1 MKIRK
6 LIASVLTG
14 GIILTSGSA
23 FSMPTDQFDAGV
35 EKGISYFNQGLYY
48 EARDEFQWFADY
60 NWGALNEGQQ
70 QYLLDY
76 LGAAKREI
84 QKFESTTR
92 INTDIFQYLGKSK
105 YWLSQNFGGL
115 YGVYEVGAG
124 GYGYVYN
131 NSPYCFV
138 MPWNDDHC
146 NGFIVPL
153 NQFILNPSWSYSQ
166 SELERVLGCRV
177 ERFDD
182 YYDDGTS
189 GYSFTYNNCY
199 IMISSGDTVYGWDG
213 RVYSDYDVR
222 IFGN

>member
-23 FSMPTDQFDAGV
+23 FAMPTDQFDAGM

-84 QKFESTTR
+84 QNYESTTR
-92 INTDIFQYLGKSK
+92 INTDIFQYLGTWYDTQNSIIEMQ
-105 YWLSQNFGGL
+105 LSHVTDKI
-115 YGVYEVGAG
+115 YAG
-124 GYGYVYN
+124 FSRTRGKGIEY
-131 NSPYCFV
+131 
-138 MPWNDDHC
+138 
-146 NGFIVPL
+146 
-153 NQFILNPSWSYSQ
+153 
-166 SELERVLGCRV
+166 ELEPLT
-177 ERFDD
+177 F
-182 YYDDGTS
+182 TS
-189 GYSFTYNNCY
+189 GSAAYAYGSMSFTPYNFY
-199 IMISSGDTVYGWDG
+199 AK
-213 RVYSDYDVR
+213 VR
-222 IFGN
+222 YEFEFYPDHIYVVMNRLDDASCTAYYEFTR